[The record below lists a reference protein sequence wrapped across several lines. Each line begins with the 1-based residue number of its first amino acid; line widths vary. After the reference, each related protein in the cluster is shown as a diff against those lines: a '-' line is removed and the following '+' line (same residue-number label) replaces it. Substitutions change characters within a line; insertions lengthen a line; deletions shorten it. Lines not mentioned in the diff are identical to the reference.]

1 MTKMFY
7 LIVFTICCYACNQL
21 HSASNIFTENKEN
34 TNLQVDSIHYHQ
46 LYMKANESKIF
57 CQENNY
63 NTDYCLLINLSKH
76 SGKKRF
82 YLWDFEKGR
91 AIDSGM
97 VSHGCIDN
105 PWGQTSTKE
114 KASCSNVEN
123 SHASSLGNYKI
134 GERGVSEWGIKVK
147 YTLYGLDKTNS
158 NAYKRIIVLHSWNMV
173 SKDEIYPD
181 GTPEGWGC
189 PATSD
194 EFLKRLDTKLRTSK
208 SPVLLKIFQ

>member
-1 MTKMFY
+1 
-7 LIVFTICCYACNQL
+7 
-21 HSASNIFTENKEN
+21 
-34 TNLQVDSIHYHQ
+34 
-46 LYMKANESKIF
+46 
-57 CQENNY
+57 
-63 NTDYCLLINLSKH
+63 
-76 SGKKRF
+76 
-82 YLWDFEKGR
+82 
-91 AIDSGM
+91 M
-97 VSHGCIDN
+97 VSHGCFDN

-173 SKDEIYPD
+173 SEDEVYPD

-194 EFLKRLDTKLRTSK
+194 EFLTRIDKKLRTSK
-208 SPVLLKIFQ
+208 KPVLLKIFQ